1 MDRRALAPCAG
12 PLRPLSSRAV
22 EPARLASHLERI
34 RRAAREIGAWLRRT
48 PTVYSY
54 TFSESSGAQVYLKL
68 ENLQRTGSFKLRGA
82 LWKILAL
89 TPEAR
94 ARGLV
99 AASAG
104 NHAQGVA
111 LAARLQGAH
120 ATIVMPEA
128 TALNKIRRTE
138 GYGAEVILHGASWDE
153 SAARAEELVRARGA
167 TLVHPFDD
175 ELVIE
180 GQGTVGLEILEDLPE
195 VETIVVPIGGGGLAA
210 GLALAVKA
218 LRPAVR
224 VIGVQ
229 AEGARAMADSFVH
242 GARRPSANPRTIADG
257 IRVGT
262 PGQRTFEL
270 VHALVDEVVTVS
282 DEEITDAVVQTL
294 EKSKVVAETAGV
306 AGMAA
311 LAARRFALRPD
322 EKVCAVVSGGNIDL
336 NLLARLIESGL
347 AAQGAT
353 HLVRVRIPDV
363 PGQLYQVLGLLA
375 ETRCNILDV
384 QHYRAGWQVP
394 VGFVD
399 VEVLLETRHAAHGRE
414 IEALLRSRG
423 FAVRG

>member
-1 MDRRALAPCAG
+1 MPAM
-12 PLRPLSSRAV
+12 
-22 EPARLASHLERI
+22 EPAELAAHLARI
-34 RRAAREIGAWLRRT
+34 RLAAREIGAWLRRT

-54 TFSESSGAQVYLKL
+54 TFSESAGCQVYLKL

-82 LWKILAL
+82 LWRILGLA
-89 TPEAR
+89 PEVR

-111 LAARLQGAH
+111 LAARVLGAH

-138 GYGAEVILHGASWDE
+138 GYGAEVILHGASWDA
-153 SAARAEELVRARGA
+153 SQARALELAGASGA

-175 ELVIE
+175 ERVIE

-195 VETIVVPIGGGGLAA
+195 VDTVVVPIGGGGLIGGVA
-210 GLALAVKA
+210 LALKA

-229 AEGARAMADSFVH
+229 AEGAPAMAESFRA
-242 GARRPSANPRTIADG
+242 GTRRSVPEPRTIADG

-262 PGQRTFEL
+262 PGERTFAL
-270 VHALVDEVVTVS
+270 VQALVDEIVTVS

-306 AGMAA
+306 AALAA
-311 LAARRFALRPD
+311 LARKKFALRAD
-322 EKVCAVVSGGNIDL
+322 ERVCAVVSGGNIDL

-353 HLVRVRIPDV
+353 HLVRVRVPDV
-363 PGQLYQVLGLLA
+363 PGQLSQVLGILA
-375 ETRCNILDV
+375 GTRCNVLDV

-399 VEVLLETRHAAHGRE
+399 VALLLETRHPAQGRE
-414 IEALLRSRG
+414 VEELLRSRG
-423 FAVRG
+423 FTLRG